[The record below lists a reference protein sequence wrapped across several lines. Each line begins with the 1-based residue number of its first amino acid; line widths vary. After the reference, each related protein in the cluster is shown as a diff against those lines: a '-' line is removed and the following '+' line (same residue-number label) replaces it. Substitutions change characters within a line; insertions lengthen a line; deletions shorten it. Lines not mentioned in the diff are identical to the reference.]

1 MEDTAIVAEKL
12 TVSGSINTDHGNI
25 TSDGVNGTLTTVGF
39 TTTTGTIATGTITTA
54 SITNLTGGI
63 TGGASGAS
71 ITTGGTVSTAS
82 RVSKVTAGS
91 AVTGV
96 IVGSGTTDGQ
106 ELTILH
112 VGAAASSI
120 TFATA
125 GSNAA
130 SSHVATDFVISGQ
143 TCLKFV
149 WEVTTALWYPVVF

>member
-1 MEDTAIVAEKL
+1 MEDVVVVAE
-12 TVSGSINTDHGNI
+12 TVNCANI
-25 TSDGVNGTLTTVGF
+25 IGGV
-39 TTTTGTIATGTITTA
+39 
-54 SITNLTGGI
+54 S
-63 TGGASGAS
+63 GGASGAS
-71 ITTGGTVSTAS
+71 ITTGGTITSTTRLA
-82 RVSKVTAGS
+82 KITTGS

-112 VGAAASSI
+112 VGAAASSV